1 MLPIRVPRLDGP
13 KSLRYLPR
21 RVVQA
26 MADHAS
32 ANLLLGE
39 RTVPGRFVVL
49 RLAVDEV
56 EREELERQF
65 AESYEVILQEIT
77 REAKARDFRLRGDLA
92 VRLRTFLEATVDRR
106 QAADAGEASRS
117 EDGTDGE
124 NGVVSSDASPVALP
138 LPPRIPPSLAPEL
151 WARLLSE
158 REVILPE
165 KLRTLLV
172 ESRPS
177 GAAVYLDNRQVER
190 VTPCRAAEVPAGA
203 HALLL
208 ALPGFLP
215 HETTVEVP
223 EEGDGEIRVSVDLE
237 AEPPMGVLEVV
248 TFPSQATATVED
260 APGATAPISRTTP
273 CRLRLPAGRVRVRIE
288 HADYEPQE
296 VEYELPAG
304 NEGAPGRLQVRLLY
318 AGDDRDQTVGR
329 LIIYKPE
336 SSAPTPADVRPL
348 DRPEETIASFFRDQ
362 GVDLEDASRVTM
374 GTGPPAAEPE
384 VLGERP
390 ITKGV
395 LLIGRQDRQALV
407 APDVKLFDAANTV
420 TRGCH
425 AWLHVYT
432 DPGTG
437 AEFNTFVIHNN
448 SPSGTLVNGRL
459 VMESAALGDEAE
471 LRIGIFRMRIVKE
484 TPAPRVEF

>member
-1 MLPIRVPRLDGP
+1 
-13 KSLRYLPR
+13 
-21 RVVQA
+21 

-39 RTVPGRFVVL
+39 RTVPGRFVVY
-49 RLAVDEV
+49 RLATDEV
-56 EREELERQF
+56 EREEQERQF
-65 AESYEVILQEIT
+65 AESYEVILQEIA

-92 VRLRTFLEATVDRR
+92 VRLHVVVEATGRGGEATPGGR
-106 QAADAGEASRS
+106 GLAEAEGASEAAAAGEEPGRENAS
-117 EDGTDGE
+117 
-124 NGVVSSDASPVALP
+124 VPVP
-138 LPPRIPPSLAPEL
+138 PSPPRPLALSPDL
-151 WARLLSE
+151 WARLQAE

-190 VTPCRAAEVPAGA
+190 VTPCRVAEVPAGE

-215 HETTVEVP
+215 QETIVEVP
-223 EEGDGEIRVSVDLE
+223 ELGDGEIRVTVDLE
-237 AEPPMGVLEVV
+237 AEPPMGVLEVI
-248 TFPSQATATVED
+248 TFPSQATVTVAD
-260 APGATAPISRTTP
+260 APGAAAPVSRATP
-273 CRLRLPAGRVRVRIE
+273 CRLRLPAGCVRVHID
-288 HADYEPQE
+288 HTDYEPRE
-296 VEYELPAG
+296 VEDELPAG
-304 NEGAPGRLQVRLLY
+304 NEGAPGRLQVRLQY

-336 SSAPTPADVRPL
+336 SSAPPPSDLRPL
-348 DRPEETIASFFRDQ
+348 DRPEETIATFFRDQ
-362 GVDLEDASRVTM
+362 GVDLDDASRVTM
-374 GTGPPAAEPE
+374 GGGAADAEPE

-395 LLIGRQDRQALV
+395 LLIGRADRHALV
-407 APDVKLFDAANTV
+407 TPDVKLFDAANTV

-459 VMESAALGDEAE
+459 VMESAAIGDEAE
-471 LRIGIFRMRIVKE
+471 LRIGIFRMRVVKE
-484 TPAPRVEF
+484 TPSPRVEF